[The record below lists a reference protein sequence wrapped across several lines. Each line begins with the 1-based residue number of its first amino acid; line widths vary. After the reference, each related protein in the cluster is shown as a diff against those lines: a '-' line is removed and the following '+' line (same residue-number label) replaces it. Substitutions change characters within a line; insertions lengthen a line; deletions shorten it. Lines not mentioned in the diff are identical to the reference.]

1 MVMDEGVI
9 KYHCH
14 WIKEDSVGRDVA
26 NPRLHQPLTDLMKKR
41 DLMRFLGLIGVYEN
55 GIGFGNVSQRINNS
69 NQFIISGTQ
78 TAHFPTLKPENY
90 TVVTDFNIEENS
102 LTCWGPVKAASESL
116 THAAIYNYQP
126 KIMGII
132 HIHNYQLW
140 QELMFKVPTSNPD
153 VPYGTPQMA
162 KEMFRL
168 FDEDNLGVEKILV
181 MAGHQDGIISFGKDL
196 DEAAN
201 ILFSFIDIDN
211 L

>member
-14 WIKEDSVGRDVA
+14 WIKREPVETLSIA
-26 NPRLHQPLTDLMKKR
+26 DLMKKR
-41 DLMRFLGLIGVYEN
+41 DLMHSLGLIGVYEN

-78 TAHFPTLKPENY
+78 TAHFPTLKPEYY

-102 LTCWGPVKAASESL
+102 LTCCGPIKASSESL
-116 THAAIYNYQP
+116 THAAIYYYQP

-140 QELMFKVPTSNPD
+140 QKLMFKVPTSNPD

-168 FDEDNLGVEKILV
+168 FDQENLGGEKILV
-181 MAGHQDGIISFGKDL
+181 MAGHEDGVICFGKDL
-196 DEAAN
+196 DEAVN
-201 ILFSFIDIDN
+201 ILFN
-211 L
+211 LREKLP

>member
-14 WIKEDSVGRDVA
+14 WIKGESVA
-26 NPRLHQPLTDLMKKR
+26 SHQLTDLMKKR
-41 DLMRFLGLIGVYEN
+41 DLMCSLGLIGVYEN

-69 NQFIISGTQ
+69 DRFIISGTQ
-78 TAHFPTLKPENY
+78 TAHFSTLKPEHY

-102 LTCWGPVKAASESL
+102 LTCCGPVKASSESL
-116 THAAIYNYQP
+116 THAAIYYYRP
-126 KIMGII
+126 EIMGII

-153 VPYGTPQMA
+153 VPYGTLQIA

-168 FDEDNLGVEKILV
+168 FDEENLGVEKILV
-181 MAGHQDGIISFGKDL
+181 MAGHEDGIICFGKDL

-201 ILFSFIDIDN
+201 ILLNFVDTEDSSI
-211 L
+211 

>member
-1 MVMDEGVI
+1 MDEGVI

-14 WIKEDSVGRDVA
+14 WIKEEYVA
-26 NPRLHQPLTDLMKKR
+26 SDRLTDLIKKR
-41 DLMRFLGLIGVYEN
+41 DLMRSLGLIGVYEN

-78 TAHFPTLKPENY
+78 TAHLVNLKPEDY
-90 TVVTDFNIEENS
+90 TVVTDFNIEENN
-102 LTCWGPVKAASESL
+102 LTCCGPVKASSESL
-116 THAAIYNYQP
+116 THAAIYYYRP
-126 KIMGII
+126 EIMGII
-132 HIHNYQLW
+132 HIHNYHFW
-140 QELMFKVPTSNPD
+140 QELMFKVPTANPD

-168 FDEDNLGVEKILV
+168 FDEENLGVEKILV
-181 MAGHQDGIISFGKDL
+181 MAGHEDGIICFGKDL

-201 ILFSFIDIDN
+201 ILLSFVNIDN